1 MSESK
6 DQEIEKLRL
15 ARRARKGAVT
25 RVIGVIER
33 AIAADEP
40 KTVDA
45 NVSKLKEV
53 FTSFENCHD
62 AYHSLLET
70 DSDIE
75 TSEAWFSQVQDS
87 YIRGIGAGVTYMKSL
102 KPESESEQLSEQKL
116 INLLSLPKAEID
128 TFSGNPSDFYSFC
141 AVFDET
147 IDSKIDDKN
156 VKLTRLLQ
164 YTSGAAKDAIKNCV
178 LIGES
183 GYDKAREILKA
194 RFGNDHLVAQRII
207 NDLKSGKNVNTPDE
221 LQKLADDLQVASVT
235 LEKLDMLSE
244 VENQKTILDI
254 VKRCRVKIVDK
265 WRHKV
270 NLTLQFDP
278 LRSG

>member
-1 MSESK
+1 MSENK

-15 ARRARKGAVT
+15 ARRSRKGAVT

-45 NVSKLKEV
+45 NV
-53 FTSFENCHD
+53 
-62 AYHSLLET
+62 
-70 DSDIE
+70 I
-75 TSEAWFSQVQDS
+75 
-87 YIRGIGAGVTYMKSL
+87 
-102 KPESESEQLSEQKL
+102 
-116 INLLSLPKAEID
+116 
-128 TFSGNPSDFYSFC
+128 
-141 AVFDET
+141 FDET
-147 IDSKIDDKN
+147 IDSKIDDKS

-194 RFGNDHLVAQRII
+194 RFGNDHL
-207 NDLKSGKNVNTPDE
+207 GKTVNTPDE

-235 LEKLDMLSE
+235 LKKLDMLSE
-244 VENQKTILDI
+244 VENQK
-254 VKRCRVKIVDK
+254 
-265 WRHKV
+265 
-270 NLTLQFDP
+270 
-278 LRSG
+278 RS